1 MAKKTWMKKK
11 AAAESEKKDG
21 KSAMHFA
28 DKPKDEGGKK
38 AKKTSPLH
46 DNPRSAKKD

>member
-11 AAAESEKKDG
+11 AAADPG